1 MIQERKLIVPEEY
14 SGKRLDK
21 IVSKLVPEI
30 SRSQLK
36 KSLKIIQVNGKKTKL
51 SRCVARGDEVFLSWE
66 EQTVS
71 ALVPEDIPL
80 EIVYEDENVVVINKP
95 SGLVTHPAAGNWTG
109 TLANGL
115 LFHLNRQ
122 QDGKENLQAGS
133 SLAEEPG
140 FRTGIVHRLDKETS
154 GLIITAKNF
163 ESEKYLQEQFF
174 HRRVQKEYIAI
185 LKGVPRPL
193 YGAVKNFLIRD
204 PKNRKRFS
212 WTDEPGKGKFSHT
225 VYRVTAVY
233 GNYSLVVLKLKTGR
247 THQIR
252 VHMKSLGCPILGD
265 NLYGKPDSEFPG
277 EKLMLCSRLLGIRL
291 PGKVEFSRFKIP
303 VPVRF
308 KRVIK
313 KLREMYP
320 RDRGKINWKDIES

>member
-1 MIQERKLIVPEEY
+1 MIQERRLIVPGEY
-14 SGKRLDK
+14 KGIRLDK
-21 IVSKLVPEI
+21 LITQLVPDI

-36 KSLKIIQVNGKKTKL
+36 KSLKILQINGKDCKL
-51 SRCVARGDEVFLSWE
+51 SRTVSQGDEIFLSWE
-66 EQTVS
+66 EQKVS
-71 ALVPEDIPL
+71 ALIPEDISL
-80 EIVYEDENVVVINKP
+80 DIVYEDGNVVVINKA
-95 SGLVTHPAAGNWTG
+95 SGMVTHPAAGNWTG

-122 QDGKENLQAGS
+122 QDGKENLQSGS

-163 ESEKYLQEQFF
+163 ETEKYLQEQFF
-174 HRRVQKEYIAI
+174 NRRVQKEYIAI

-193 YGAVKNFLIRD
+193 YGAVKNYLVRD
-204 PKNRKRFS
+204 PKNRKRFT
-212 WTDEPGKGKFSHT
+212 WTDEPEKGKFSHT

-252 VHMKSLGCPILGD
+252 VHMKSLGCPVLGD

-277 EKLMLCSRLLGIRL
+277 AKLMLCSRLLGIRL
-291 PGKVEFSRFKIP
+291 PGQQEFSQFKIQ

-308 KRVIK
+308 KKVIK

-320 RDRGKINWKDIES
+320 RDKGKINWKEIES

>member
-14 SGKRLDK
+14 SGERLDK

-133 SLAEEPG
+133 SQAEEPG

-185 LKGVPRPL
+185 LKQR
-193 YGAVKNFLIRD
+193 AEE
-204 PKNRKRFS
+204 RKREMDIIYEKYRFLHVFS
-212 WTDEPGKGKFSHT
+212 FVEIELRNERRRTDSLLEESAVLSSACRHFSKS
-225 VYRVTAVY
+225 
-233 GNYSLVVLKLKTGR
+233 GVL
-247 THQIR
+247 
-252 VHMKSLGCPILGD
+252 P
-265 NLYGKPDSEFPG
+265 
-277 EKLMLCSRLLGIRL
+277 
-291 PGKVEFSRFKIP
+291 
-303 VPVRF
+303 
-308 KRVIK
+308 
-313 KLREMYP
+313 
-320 RDRGKINWKDIES
+320 

>member
-1 MIQERKLIVPEEY
+1 MELI
-14 SGKRLDK
+14 L
-21 IVSKLVPEI
+21 L
-30 SRSQLK
+30 
-36 KSLKIIQVNGKKTKL
+36 
-51 SRCVARGDEVFLSWE
+51 
-66 EQTVS
+66 
-71 ALVPEDIPL
+71 DIP
-80 EIVYEDENVVVINKP
+80 D
-95 SGLVTHPAAGNWTG
+95 HW
-109 TLANGL
+109 L

-265 NLYGKPDSEFPG
+265 NLYGKPDSEFPR

>member
-14 SGKRLDK
+14 SGERLDK
-21 IVSKLVPEI
+21 IVSKLVPEV

-36 KSLKIIQVNGKKTKL
+36 KSLKAIRVNGKDSKL
-51 SRCVARGDEVFLSWE
+51 SRNVSRGDEVFLSWE

-80 EIVYEDENVVVINKP
+80 DIVYEDGNVVVINKP
-95 SGLVTHPAAGNWTG
+95 AGLVTHPAAGNWTG

-115 LFHLNRQ
+115 LFHLRQ
-122 QDGKENLQAGS
+122 GTPSVEKQGMDFADVET
-133 SLAEEPG
+133 PG

-174 HRRVQKEYIAI
+174 KKRVQKEYIAI

-193 YGAVKNFLIRD
+193 YGSVKNYLVRD
-204 PKNRKRFS
+204 PKNRKRFT
-212 WTDEPGKGKFSHT
+212 WTEEPGKGKFSHS

-233 GNYSLVVLKLKTGR
+233 GNYSLVVVKLKTGR

-252 VHMKSLGCPILGD
+252 VHMKSLGCQILGD
-265 NLYGKPDSEFPG
+265 NLYGKPDSAFPG
-277 EKLMLCSRLLGIRL
+277 AKLMLCSRLLGIRL
-291 PGKVEFSRFKIP
+291 PGKSEFTRFKIP

-308 KRVIK
+308 KKVIK

-320 RDRGKINWKDIES
+320 RDKGKINWKEIES

>member
-14 SGKRLDK
+14 SGERLDK
-21 IVSKLVPEI
+21 IVSKLVPNI

-36 KSLKIIQVNGKKTKL
+36 KSLKVIQVNGRNAKL
-51 SRCVARGDEVFLSWE
+51 SRSVARGDEVFLSWE

-71 ALVPEDIPL
+71 ALVSENIPL
-80 EIVYEDENVVVINKP
+80 DIVYEDENVVVINKP
-95 SGLVTHPAAGNWTG
+95 AGLVTHPAAGNWTG

-115 LFHLNRQ
+115 LYHLK
-122 QDGKENLQAGS
+122 GGAGS
-133 SLAEEPG
+133 LEKQGRDFSGEESPG

-174 HRRVQKEYIAI
+174 NRRVQKEYIAI
-185 LKGVPRPL
+185 LRGVPRPL

-204 PKNRKRFS
+204 PKNRKRFT
-212 WTDEPGKGKFSHT
+212 WTEEPGKGKFSHT

-277 EKLMLCSRLLGIRL
+277 AKLMLCSRLLGIRL
-291 PGKVEFSRFKIP
+291 PGKEEFSRFKIP

-308 KRVIK
+308 KKVIK

-320 RDRGKINWKDIES
+320 RDKGKINWKDIEN